1 MIQRTLAR
9 GKGNYAGDVFY
20 PVTANAKRTDVAWR
34 DVIKRSYRL
43 PQKTNSESIMAA
55 TLQAT
60 PEDAARKTWLVLRKK
75 SRFRGEDIAQSAV
88 TFLSKTKEL
97 GISTDTDNYIATRE
111 HTTTN
116 AVAFWRK
123 QL

>member
-1 MIQRTLAR
+1 MAR

-20 PVTANAKRTDVAWR
+20 PVTNNAKRTDVAWR

-55 TLQAT
+55 TFQAT

-75 SRFRGEDIAQSAV
+75 SRTRGEDIA
-88 TFLSKTKEL
+88 
-97 GISTDTDNYIATRE
+97 
-111 HTTTN
+111 
-116 AVAFWRK
+116 
-123 QL
+123 

>member
-1 MIQRTLAR
+1 LAR
-9 GKGNYAGDVFY
+9 GKGNYAREVFY
-20 PVTANAKRTDVAWR
+20 PVDTNAKKTDVSWR
-34 DVIKRSYRL
+34 DTIKRSYRL
-43 PQKTNSESIMAA
+43 PQKTNSDSIMAA

-75 SRFRGEDIAQSAV
+75 SRIRGEDIAQSAV
-88 TFLSKTKEL
+88 AFLSKTKEM
-97 GISTDTDNYIATRE
+97 GISTNTDNYIATRE

-123 QL
+123 

>member
-1 MIQRTLAR
+1 M
-9 GKGNYAGDVFY
+9 
-20 PVTANAKRTDVAWR
+20 VTNAKKTDVAWR

-43 PQKTNSESIMAA
+43 PQKCSSEAIMAA

-75 SRFRGEDIAQSAV
+75 SRMRGEDIAQSAIA
-88 TFLSKTKEL
+88 FLNKTKEM